1 MSTAAE
7 RLRARLAAVRKEKQ
21 MSEAPVSEA
30 PQQTPEPEQPIQ
42 PAPASVVSTDNI
54 PDEAV
59 GFKNMLL
66 ELEDKLNNRVDNFP
80 YLLRDIHQH
89 LRRDPEIVTVLSD
102 EEIGLIVRGIK
113 TMTGTV
119 LGTTA
124 AAKKTGGRAKKSMPV
139 TADML

>member
-1 MSTAAE
+1 MSTATE
-7 RLRARLAAVRKEKQ
+7 RLRAKLAAIRKEKQ
-21 MSEAPVSEA
+21 LGEAPVSEA
-30 PQQTPEPEQPIQ
+30 PSPEVSQPEQPT
-42 PAPASVVSTDNI
+42 PSSVVSTDNI

-102 EEIGLIVRGIK
+102 EEIGLIIRGIK

-124 AAKKTGGRAKKSMPV
+124 TAKKTGGRSKKSMPV

>member
-21 MSEAPVSEA
+21 LGEAP
-30 PQQTPEPEQPIQ
+30 PQTPEQPEQQEQ
-42 PAPASVVSTDNI
+42 PTPTSVVSTDNI

-59 GFKNMLL
+59 SFKNMLL

-102 EEIGLIVRGIK
+102 EEIGLIIRGIK

-119 LGTTA
+119 LGTSAT
-124 AAKKTGGRAKKSMPV
+124 AKKTGGRSKKSMPV